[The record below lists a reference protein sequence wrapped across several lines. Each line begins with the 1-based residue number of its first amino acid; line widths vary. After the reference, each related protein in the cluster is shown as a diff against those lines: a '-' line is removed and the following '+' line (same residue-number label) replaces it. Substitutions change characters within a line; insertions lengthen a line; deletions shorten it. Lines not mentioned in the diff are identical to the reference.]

1 MLFPSADLVTKILF
15 LLVLANGVPI
25 IVKKLFGSRLAY
37 PLDGGK
43 NFIDNRPLFGA
54 SKTIRGIVFS
64 IFVTSIGSV
73 LIGYSIQT
81 GVLFAVASLTGDLI
95 SSFIKRRMD
104 LPPSSRA
111 LGLDQ
116 LPESIFPLLFCWTT
130 LGLDIATAV
139 TIVVVFF
146 IGEVILSRILFRLHI
161 RDHPY

>member
-1 MLFPSADLVTKILF
+1 
-15 LLVLANGVPI
+15 
-25 IVKKLFGSRLAY
+25 
-37 PLDGGK
+37 
-43 NFIDNRPLFGA
+43 
-54 SKTIRGIVFS
+54 
-64 IFVTSIGSV
+64 
-73 LIGYSIQT
+73 
-81 GVLFAVASLTGDLI
+81 AVASLTGDLI